1 MEKGKEEEKYKEKDK
16 EKRREGVLREIV
28 LT

>member
-1 MEKGKEEEKYKEKDK
+1 MEKGMEEEKYKEKDK